1 MYKNKCTLA
10 GISSLVL
17 LLAACNGSGFGSN
30 SNSAGA
36 SNINPPTTLASNQSL
51 TPMTGSNA
59 IISPFNLPANQLAQM
74 DVYSSDGKFI
84 GNAGQVLADSS
95 GRPVAMSVE
104 AGGFLGLGS
113 HEVIVPL
120 GQLRAQGTQ
129 LVTNYTRAQID
140 TLPPYS
146 GR

>member
-10 GISSLVL
+10 GISSLFLV
-17 LLAACNGSGFGSN
+17 LAACNGGSGFGST
-30 SNSAGA
+30 SAGA
-36 SNINPPTTLASNQSL
+36 TNIYSPQSVASNQTL
-51 TPMTGSNA
+51 TPMKGSNA
-59 IISPFNLPANQLAQM
+59 MISPFNLPASQLAQM

-84 GNAGQVLADSS
+84 GNAGQVLADST

-129 LVTNYTRAQID
+129 LITNYTRNQID
-140 TLPPYS
+140 TLPPYVGS
-146 GR
+146 

>member
-1 MYKNKCTLA
+1 MYKKRTLA
-10 GISSLVL
+10 GISSLFF

-30 SNSAGA
+30 SNSVGA
-36 SNINPPTTLASNQSL
+36 SNINATPTVAANQNL
-51 TPMTGSNA
+51 TPMKGSNA
-59 IISPFNLPANQLAQM
+59 IISPFNLPASQLAQM

-120 GQLRAQGTQ
+120 NQLRAQGTQ
-129 LVTNYTRAQID
+129 LVTNYTRNQID
-140 TLPPYS
+140 TLPPYA